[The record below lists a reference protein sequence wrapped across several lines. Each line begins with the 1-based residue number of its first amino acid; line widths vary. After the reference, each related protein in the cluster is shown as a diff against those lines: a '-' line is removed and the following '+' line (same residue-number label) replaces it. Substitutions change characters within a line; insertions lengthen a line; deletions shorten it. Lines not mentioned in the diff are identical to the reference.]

1 MIYNERTKTMA
12 KRSTIESLAMHR
24 KYAASGRGVELLG
37 TFKFQVVRESTLVQS
52 HHGIEIVL
60 KPSAHLMLESQF
72 A

>member
-1 MIYNERTKTMA
+1 MSEPRPWLRDRQSNRL
-12 KRSTIESLAMHR
+12 RCIENMQ
-24 KYAASGRGVELLG
+24 ASGRGVELLG